1 MTLENM
7 AKTELDILSSERI
20 ESKIYL
26 LRGKKVM
33 FDHHLAFLYGVPTKA
48 LNQAVRRNRSRFPD
62 DFMFQLTKSEEEILR
77 SQIVTA
83 NSSRTKSRALPS
95 VFTEQGVAMLS
106 SVLKS
111 KKAIQVNIQIVRTFT
126 KLREM
131 IASNSE
137 LRRKL
142 ESLERK
148 YDDQF
153 SAVFK
158 AIKSL
163 IIEKEMPKEQIGFKT
178 K

>member
-1 MTLENM
+1 MPKKEI
-7 AKTELDILSSERI
+7 DILPTERI
-20 ESKIYL
+20 ESKIYF

-33 FDHHLAFLYGVPTKA
+33 FDHDLAFLYGVNVKV
-48 LNQAVRRNRSRFPD
+48 LNQSVSRNRSRFPE
-62 DFMFQLTKSEEEILR
+62 DFMFQLTAVEFSILK
-77 SQIVTA
+77 SQIVT
-83 NSSRTKSRALPS
+83 SSSTHGGKRKLPY

-106 SVLKS
+106 SVLRS
-111 KKAIQVNIQIVRTFT
+111 KKAIQVNIQIIRTFT

-131 IASNSE
+131 IVSNAE

-142 ESLERK
+142 DNLERK

-163 IIEKEMPKEQIGFKT
+163 IAGQEKPQSEIGFKT